1 MKGQRSQRVNSEMQK
16 ELSALIQGPLKDK
29 EPELRGLISVTEAD
43 VAPDLKT
50 AKIYV
55 SVLAKNEEDKKQA
68 FCILRCILREN
79 AGFLRHELA
88 RVMRMRTVPELTI
101 IEDDSM
107 AYGARMDK
115 LLDELNEK

>member
-16 ELSALIQGPLKDK
+16 ELAAIIAGPLKNK
-29 EPELRGLISVTEAD
+29 EPELKGLISVTGAD

-55 SVLAKNEEDKKQA
+55 SVLAKNAEETKET
-68 FCILRCILREN
+68 FRILREN

-88 RVMRMRTVPELTI
+88 RVMRMRTVPELSI
-101 IEDDSM
+101 IEDGSM
-107 AYGARMDK
+107 AYGAHMDR
-115 LLDELNEK
+115 LFEELEQK